1 MSLIRKPQEL
11 VLQPKLKV
19 LIYGQAGVGKSTLAL
34 SAPKPL
40 MIDCDGG
47 IHRVNYSH
55 IGDTVQVSS
64 YDDVLNA
71 LNENLSAYE
80 SLIID
85 TGGKLLDY
93 MAEYIIKRNS
103 KMGKMNGMLTLQGYG
118 ERKAEF
124 SALCK
129 RVSLL
134 DKHLVFVAHR
144 QTQQE
149 NDSYRYVPL
158 FGGSNYDSLVT
169 ELDLVGYMEAIGKKR
184 TITFDPTDRND
195 GKNTCNLP
203 SIVEL
208 PKVVDENGE
217 GLPNTFLQT
226 NVIKPY
232 VDRLQKVRNDKEA
245 YDKVIES
252 VKENLVLCTDPDSMN
267 DLIIR
272 IPELPHVGS
281 SKTVTARLITQRAK
295 ELGCV
300 FNKDLK
306 VYEKLTA

>member
-19 LIYGQAGVGKSTLAL
+19 LIYGQAGVGKSSLAL

-64 YDDVLNA
+64 YEDVLNV

-103 KMGKMNGMLTLQGYG
+103 KLGKSNGTLTLQGYG

-129 RVSLL
+129 RISLL

-149 NDSYRYVPL
+149 NDNYRYVPL

-169 ELDLVGYMEAIGKKR
+169 ELDLVGYMEAVGKKR

-208 PKVVDENGE
+208 PTVVNEKGE
-217 GLPNTFLQT
+217 GLANTFLQT

-232 VDRLQKVRNDKEA
+232 TDRLNRVREDKEA
-245 YDKVIES
+245 FEKVMEAI
-252 VKENLVLCTDPDSMN
+252 KENLSLCSDAQGLNDFIIRVPDS
-267 DLIIR
+267 
-272 IPELPHVGS
+272 PHVGS
-281 SKTVTARLITQRAK
+281 SKTMAAQLTTKIAK
-295 ELGCV
+295 ELGCT

-306 VYEKLTA
+306 VYETA

>member
-11 VLQPKLKV
+11 ILQPKLKV
-19 LIYGQAGVGKSTLAL
+19 LIYGQAGVGKTSLAL
-34 SAPKPL
+34 SAPKAL

-64 YDDVLNA
+64 YDDVLNV

-103 KMGKMNGMLTLQGYG
+103 KMGKMNGTLTLQGYG

-129 RVSLL
+129 RISLL

-149 NDSYRYVPL
+149 NDNYRYVPL

-208 PKVVDENGE
+208 PIVVNEKGE
-217 GLPNTFLQT
+217 GLQNTFLQT

-232 VDRLQKVRNDKEA
+232 VDRLQRVQADRKE
-245 YDKVIES
+245 YEKVIES
-252 VKENLVLCTDPDSMN
+252 VKENLILCTDTESLN
-267 DLIIR
+267 DLVLR
-272 IPELPHVGS
+272 IPDFPHVGS
-281 SKTVTARLITQRAK
+281 SKTVSARMITQRAK
-295 ELGCV
+295 ELGCT